1 MLKIA
6 VENRVEVVW
15 LILEGDIVGPSV
27 RNLEECW
34 RVAVSSLVGRPICLE
49 LTGVN
54 RVDDAGRYLL
64 VAIDKAGARIVSKG
78 IATRDL
84 LDSIAQDWPP
94 VRLVALE

>member
-1 MLKIA
+1 
-6 VENRVEVVW
+6 
-15 LILEGDIVGPSV
+15 
-27 RNLEECW
+27 
-34 RVAVSSLVGRPICLE
+34 
-49 LTGVN
+49 
-54 RVDDAGRYLL
+54 VDDAGRYLL